1 MTMRKYIILIAVLAV
16 AGPAAAQQTIDAVL
30 QQIER
35 NNTTLEALRK
45 QTEADKLQNKTGIT
59 LPDPEVSFD
68 YLWGD
73 PSSIG
78 NRKDFGVT
86 QSFDIA
92 TIAGS
97 RRRVADAQ
105 NGLLDVEYRAGRMT
119 VLLEAKQT
127 CIQLIYYNALKAE
140 LEQRLAHAQAVADFY
155 DRQLA
160 DGNANRLEVNK
171 ARLSLSAAQGE
182 LRRNEVER
190 TNLLA
195 ELQRLNGG
203 EPIAFEQA
211 AYAQPVLPQD
221 FEAWYD
227 EAAAANPVLAYARQN
242 VELKRREMKLGKLT
256 GLPQI
261 SAGYMSELVPESNF
275 RGITLG
281 LSVPLWSNRN
291 RVKQA
296 KAAVVA
302 AELQQKDATV
312 QFYERLRNQYGR
324 TLGLQRTAGEYR
336 KALAELDNTQL
347 LRKALDA
354 GEISLLDYIVELGL
368 YYTTVDDA
376 LAAERDYEL
385 ALTELQSVML

>member
-1 MTMRKYIILIAVLAV
+1 MKKYIILIAVLAI
-16 AGPAAAQQTIDAVL
+16 AGPAAAQQSIDAVL

-86 QSFDIA
+86 QSLDIA

-105 NGLLDVEYRAGRMT
+105 NGLLDVEYRAGRMAI
-119 VLLEAKQT
+119 LLEAKQA
-127 CIQLIYYNALKAE
+127 CIRLIYYNALKAE

-160 DGNANRLEVNK
+160 DGNVSRLEVNK
-171 ARLSLSAAQGE
+171 ARLSLSNMQGE

-190 TNLLA
+190 TNLLS

-242 VELKRREMKLGKLT
+242 VELKRREMKLGKLA

-261 SAGYMSELVPESNF
+261 SAGYMSELVPENNF

-312 QFYERLRNQYGR
+312 QFYERLRNQYSR
-324 TLGLQRTAGEYR
+324 TLGLQRTAEEYR
-336 KALAELDNTQL
+336 KSLSELDSTQL

-368 YYTTVDDA
+368 YYTTVNEA

>member
-105 NGLLDVEYRAGRMT
+105 NGLLDVEYRAGRMA

-203 EPIAFEQA
+203 EPIVFEQA

-242 VELKRREMKLGKLT
+242 VELKRREMKLGKLS

-312 QFYERLRNQYGR
+312 QFYERLRNQYSR

-368 YYTTVDDA
+368 YYTTVDEA

>member
-73 PSSIG
+73 PSAIG

-105 NGLLDVEYRAGRMT
+105 NGLLDVEYRAGRMA

-127 CIQLIYYNALKAE
+127 CIQLVYYNALKAE

-160 DGNANRLEVNK
+160 DGNASRLEVNK

-203 EPIAFEQA
+203 EPVVFEQA

-368 YYTTVDDA
+368 YYTTVDEA

>member
-1 MTMRKYIILIAVLAV
+1 MTMKKYIILIAVLALT
-16 AGPAAAQQTIDAVL
+16 GPVAAQQPIDAVL

-45 QTEADKLQNKTGIT
+45 QTEADKLQSKTGIT

-73 PSSIG
+73 PSAIG
-78 NRKDFGVT
+78 NRKDFGVS

-105 NGLLDVEYRAGRMT
+105 NGLLDVEYRAGRMA
-119 VLLEAKQT
+119 VLLEAKQA

-190 TNLLA
+190 ANLLS

-203 EPIAFEQA
+203 EPIAFDQA
-211 AYAQPVLPQD
+211 VYAQPVLPQD

-227 EAAAANPVLAYARQN
+227 EAAAANPALAYARQN
-242 VELKRREMKLGKLT
+242 VELKRREMKLGKLS

-312 QFYERLRNQYGR
+312 QFYERLRNQYDR

-347 LRKALDA
+347 LRRALDA
-354 GEISLLDYIVELGL
+354 GEISLLDYLVELGL
-368 YYTTVDDA
+368 YYTTVDEA

>member
-1 MTMRKYIILIAVLAV
+1 MTMKKYIILIAVLALT
-16 AGPAAAQQTIDAVL
+16 GPVAAQQPIDAVL

-73 PSSIG
+73 PSAIG
-78 NRKDFGVT
+78 NRKDFGVS

-105 NGLLDVEYRAGRMT
+105 NGLLDVESRAGRMA
-119 VLLEAKQT
+119 VLLEAKQA

-190 TNLLA
+190 ANLLS

-203 EPIAFEQA
+203 EPIAFDQA
-211 AYAQPVLPQD
+211 VYAQPVLPQD

-227 EAAAANPVLAYARQN
+227 EAAAANPALAYARQN
-242 VELKRREMKLGKLT
+242 VELKRREMKLGKLS

-312 QFYERLRNQYGR
+312 QFYERLRNQYDR

-347 LRKALDA
+347 LRRALDA

-368 YYTTVDDA
+368 YYTTVDEA

>member
-1 MTMRKYIILIAVLAV
+1 MTMRKYIILIAVLAL

-105 NGLLDVEYRAGRMT
+105 NGLLDVEYRAGRMA

-203 EPIAFEQA
+203 EPIVFEQA

-242 VELKRREMKLGKLT
+242 VELKRREMKLGKLS

-368 YYTTVDDA
+368 YYTTVDEA

>member
-1 MTMRKYIILIAVLAV
+1 M
-16 AGPAAAQQTIDAVL
+16 
-30 QQIER
+30 
-35 NNTTLEALRK
+35 
-45 QTEADKLQNKTGIT
+45 
-59 LPDPEVSFD
+59 
-68 YLWGD
+68 
-73 PSSIG
+73 
-78 NRKDFGVT
+78 
-86 QSFDIA
+86 
-92 TIAGS
+92 
-97 RRRVADAQ
+97 
-105 NGLLDVEYRAGRMT
+105 
-119 VLLEAKQT
+119 
-127 CIQLIYYNALKAE
+127 
-140 LEQRLAHAQAVADFY
+140 
-155 DRQLA
+155 
-160 DGNANRLEVNK
+160 
-171 ARLSLSAAQGE
+171 
-182 LRRNEVER
+182 
-190 TNLLA
+190 
-195 ELQRLNGG
+195 QRLNGG
-203 EPIAFEQA
+203 EPIAFDQA
-211 AYAQPVLPQD
+211 VYAQPVLPQD

-227 EAAAANPVLAYARQN
+227 EAAAANPALAYARQN
-242 VELKRREMKLGKLT
+242 VELKRREMKLGKLS

-312 QFYERLRNQYGR
+312 QFYERLRNQYDR

-347 LRKALDA
+347 LRRALDA

-368 YYTTVDDA
+368 YYTTVDEA

>member
-105 NGLLDVEYRAGRMT
+105 NGLLDVEYRAGRMA

-160 DGNANRLEVNK
+160 DGNASRLEVNK

-203 EPIAFEQA
+203 EPIVFEQA

-242 VELKRREMKLGKLT
+242 VELKRREMKLGKLS

-368 YYTTVDDA
+368 YYTTVDEA